1 MACGRFGFLVRLID
15 LMAVVQNGTGKSNLP
30 HACALADGDV
40 VAKWE
45 KQSLFLLIYCFWM
58 NIGLKFHDI
67 FSKWD
72 SSTRMKADPILA

>member
-15 LMAVVQNGTGKSNLP
+15 LMAVVP

-40 VAKWE
+40 VVKWK

-58 NIGLKFHDI
+58 NIGLN
-67 FSKWD
+67 S
-72 SSTRMKADPILA
+72 

>member
-40 VAKWE
+40 VVKWK
-45 KQSLFLLIYCFWM
+45 KQEFIFTYLL
-58 NIGLKFHDI
+58 LLDE
-67 FSKWD
+67 S
-72 SSTRMKADPILA
+72 

>member
-40 VAKWE
+40 VAKWK

-58 NIGLKFHDI
+58 NIGLNSLY

>member
-15 LMAVVQNGTGKSNLP
+15 LMAVVQYGTGKSNLP
-30 HACALADGDV
+30 HACALADEDV

-58 NIGLKFHDI
+58 NIGLN
-67 FSKWD
+67 S
-72 SSTRMKADPILA
+72 

>member
-15 LMAVVQNGTGKSNLP
+15 LMAVVQNGKSNLP
-30 HACALADGDV
+30 HACALADEDV

-58 NIGLKFHDI
+58 NIGLN
-67 FSKWD
+67 S
-72 SSTRMKADPILA
+72 

>member
-40 VAKWE
+40 VAKWK

-58 NIGLKFHDI
+58 NIGLNLLYFPKRH
-67 FSKWD
+67 

>member
-15 LMAVVQNGTGKSNLP
+15 LMAVVQNAAGKSNLP

-40 VAKWE
+40 VAKW
-45 KQSLFLLIYCFWM
+45 
-58 NIGLKFHDI
+58 
-67 FSKWD
+67 D

>member
-30 HACALADGDV
+30 HACALADEDV

-45 KQSLFLLIYCFWM
+45 NRVYFYLFIAF
-58 NIGLKFHDI
+58 G
-67 FSKWD
+67 
-72 SSTRMKADPILA
+72 

>member
-40 VAKWE
+40 VVKWK
-45 KQSLFLLIYCFWM
+45 KQSLFLLIYCF
-58 NIGLKFHDI
+58 
-67 FSKWD
+67 
-72 SSTRMKADPILA
+72 

>member
-15 LMAVVQNGTGKSNLP
+15 LMAVVQNAAGKSNLP

-40 VAKWE
+40 EAKWK

-58 NIGLKFHDI
+58 NIGLN
-67 FSKWD
+67 S
-72 SSTRMKADPILA
+72 

>member
-15 LMAVVQNGTGKSNLP
+15 LMAVVQNAAVNSNLQ

-40 VAKWE
+40 VAKWK

-58 NIGLKFHDI
+58 NIGLN
-67 FSKWD
+67 S
-72 SSTRMKADPILA
+72 

>member
-15 LMAVVQNGTGKSNLP
+15 LMAVVRGGTGKSNLP
-30 HACALADGDV
+30 HACALADEDV

-58 NIGLKFHDI
+58 NIGLN
-67 FSKWD
+67 S
-72 SSTRMKADPILA
+72 

>member
-30 HACALADGDV
+30 HACALADEDV

-45 KQSLFLLIYCFWM
+45 KQSLFRLVNCFWL
-58 NIGLKFHDI
+58 NRKLD
-67 FSKWD
+67 
-72 SSTRMKADPILA
+72 TRKYSNCDTNGRK